1 MRECAINITGLK
13 ERDVHPMIA
22 DMARYACELAGKDPL
37 PCRSRMKIDFAKMS
51 AVLDN
56 VFLVDVVSDGEDY
69 YFKYFGETMHIMC
82 GINLCGHLLS
92 DVDDAGMRN
101 SFKASYDEA
110 VKSRAPLFLKGYY
123 AWMRAKI
130 PIERLLVPIV
140 DEDGA
145 VIALCG
151 ISVPLVGKDEVKR
164 FAGKG
169 PAKLIGKDEVL
180 TAA

>member
-1 MRECAINITGLK
+1 
-13 ERDVHPMIA
+13 MIA

-37 PCRSRMKIDFAKMS
+37 PCNSRMKINFARMS

-56 VFLVDVVSDGEDY
+56 VFLVDVVNGGEDY

-82 GINLCGHLLS
+82 GANLCGCHLS
-92 DVDDAGMRN
+92 DIDDAGMRN

-110 VKSRAPLFLKGYY
+110 VKARAPLFLKGFY

-140 DEDGA
+140 DEAGA

-151 ISVPLVGKDEVKR
+151 ISVPLVGKDEIQR
-164 FAGKG
+164 FVGKG
-169 PAKLIGKDEVL
+169 PAKLLGRDEVL
-180 TAA
+180 AAA